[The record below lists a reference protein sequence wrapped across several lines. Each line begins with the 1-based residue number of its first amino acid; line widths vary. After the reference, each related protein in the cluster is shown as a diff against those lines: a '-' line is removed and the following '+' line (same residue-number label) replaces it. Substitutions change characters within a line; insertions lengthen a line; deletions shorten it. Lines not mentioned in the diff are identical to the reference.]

1 MSRFFIDR
9 PIFAWVLAIVVM
21 IAGLLSLF
29 RLPISQ
35 YPNIAPPAIAISVNY
50 PGASAQTVQDTVVQV
65 IEQEMSGLDG
75 YRYMSS
81 ASNSD
86 GSAQIIITFEQGTDP
101 DIAQV
106 QVQNKLQLAT
116 TKLPQEVQQMGIRVV
131 KYQINFMQIISL
143 VDESGRMDNFA
154 LGNYIVS
161 NLQDPISRING
172 VGDFML
178 LGTQNAMRIWLD
190 PAKLN
195 SFQLT
200 PGDVAQSIREQNV
213 QVSSGQLGSLPT
225 RQGVQLNATIIGS
238 TRLST
243 AEEFRE
249 ILIKVNEDGSQ
260 VRIKDVAE
268 VMLGADNY
276 SIAGSFN
283 GLPTAGI
290 AVRLAPGGNLLETVD
305 SLREVLAQQ
314 EAYLPDGVKIVYP
327 YDTTPIVEASINS
340 VITTIIEAV
349 ILVFLVMWLFL
360 QNFRA
365 TLIPTLA
372 VPVVMLGTFALLPL
386 FGLNIN
392 VLAMYAMVLA
402 IGLLVDDA
410 IVVVENVERLMH
422 DEGLSPLEATRKSMG
437 QIQGALIGI
446 GVVLSAVFIPMAF
459 FGGSAG
465 IIYRQFAVTIVIAMT
480 LSVLVALIFT
490 PALCATILKR
500 PKPGHEEKK
509 GFFGWFNRTFDR
521 NVQRFERGVGGML
534 RHRGRYLVVFL
545 LIVAGTGF
553 LFNQVPSAFL
563 PDEDQGLMIVEVRL
577 PANASIERT
586 EEVLEEVQTYLL
598 EEEADVVESAMTVSG
613 FNFAGRG
620 QNSGVAFV
628 LLKDWA
634 ERTAS
639 GQDVFSLAERAQQ
652 RFGKIGDAFILVLIP
667 PAILEM
673 GNAMGFNFYLQDSVG
688 LGHAELMA
696 ARDQFLMLASQDP
709 VLTEVRPNGKD
720 DEPQFRVTIDHEKA
734 RAHQLS
740 IAAINETM
748 SAAWGAMY
756 VNDFVDQGRVKR
768 VYLQG
773 NMDSRLAPEDFDKW
787 YVRNRGGQMIPFSAF
802 ASGEWTYGSPKLERY
817 NGIPSVE
824 ILGEPAPGYSTG
836 DAMVAIA
843 GIMEQLPPGI
853 GLSYTGLSYEE
864 IQTGNQAPLLYALTV
879 LIVFLSLAAL
889 YESWSV
895 PAAVILVVPLGIIGA
910 VAATLMRGLT
920 ADVYFQIAM
929 MTTVGLTSKNAILI
943 VEFARDL
950 YEKQGRS
957 AVEAAIEAAR
967 LRLRPILM
975 TSLAFTF
982 GVLPMALATGAGQA
996 SQHSIATG
1004 VVGGM
1009 ITATVL
1015 VVFFVPLFFV
1025 LVSTMFGRKP
1035 AADEVAEQQPLE
1047 LETPAPDKDSV

>member
-1 MSRFFIDR
+1 MSQFFISR
-9 PIFAWVLAIVVM
+9 PIFAWVLAIMVM

-29 RLPISQ
+29 SLPISQ
-35 YPNIAPPAIAISVNY
+35 YPNIAPPAVAISVIY

-65 IEQEMSGLDG
+65 IEQELSGLDG
-75 YRYMSS
+75 FRYMSS

-86 GSAQIIITFEQGTDP
+86 GSAQIIVTFEQGTDA

-116 TKLPQEVQQMGIRVV
+116 TKLPQEVQQQGIRVV

-143 VDESGRMDNFA
+143 VDESGRMDNFD
-154 LGNYIVS
+154 LGNYIAS
-161 NLQDPISRING
+161 HLQDPISRING

-195 SFQLT
+195 SYQLT
-200 PGDVAQSIREQNV
+200 PGDVAAAIREQNV

-225 RQGVQLNATIIGS
+225 RAGVQLNATIIGS
-238 TRLST
+238 TRLSSVD
-243 AEEFRE
+243 EFRD

-260 VRIKDVAE
+260 VRIKDIAE
-268 VMLGADNY
+268 IELGADNY
-276 SIAGSFN
+276 SISGNYN
-283 GLPTAGI
+283 GLPSAGLAI
-290 AVRLAPGGNLLETVD
+290 RLAPRGNLLETVE
-305 SLREVLAQQ
+305 SVREVLAQQ
-314 EAYLPDGVKIVYP
+314 EVYLPEGVKLVYP

-340 VITTIIEAV
+340 VIHTIFEAV
-349 ILVFLVMWLFL
+349 VLVFLVMLLFL
-360 QNFRA
+360 QNLRA

-372 VPVVMLGTFALLPL
+372 VPVVLLGTFALLPL
-386 FGLNIN
+386 FGLNVN

-422 DEGLSPLEATRKSMG
+422 EEGLSPLEATRKSMG

-465 IIYRQFAVTIVIAMT
+465 VIYRQFAVTIVIAMS

-490 PALCATILKR
+490 PALCATLLKA
-500 PKPGHEEKK
+500 PKPSQGERKS
-509 GFFGWFNRTFDR
+509 FFGWFNRHFDR
-521 NVQRFERGVGGML
+521 NVLRFERGVSGIL
-534 RHRGRYLVVFL
+534 RQRGRYLVVFL
-545 LIVAGTGF
+545 LIVAGTGY
-553 LFNQVPSAFL
+553 LFSRVPPAFL
-563 PDEDQGLMIVEVRL
+563 PDEDQGLITVEVRM

-586 EEVLEEVQTYLL
+586 EQVLTKVREHLL
-598 EEEADVVESAMTVSG
+598 ENESAAVEGVMTVSG

-634 ERTAS
+634 ERAGD
-639 GQDVFSLAERAQQ
+639 GQDVFSVAKRVEQHFSQ
-652 RFGKIGDAFILVLIP
+652 IGEAFIQVLIP

-673 GNAMGFNFYLQDSVG
+673 GNAMGFNFYLQDNVG
-688 LGHAELMA
+688 LGHVELMA
-696 ARDQFLMLASQDP
+696 ARDQFLTLARKDP
-709 VLTEVRPNGKD
+709 VLMKVRPNGKD
-720 DEPQFRVTIDHEKA
+720 DEPQFRVNIDHEKA

-748 SAAWGAMY
+748 SAAWGSMY

-787 YVRNRGGQMIPFSAF
+787 YVRNRGGEMIPFSAF
-802 ASGEWTYGSPKLERY
+802 ATGQWTYGSPKLERY
-817 NGIPSVE
+817 NGVSSVE
-824 ILGEPAPGYSTG
+824 IIGEPAPGYSTG
-836 DAMVAIA
+836 EAMQALER
-843 GIMEQLPPGI
+843 IMTQLPPGI

-864 IQTGNQAPLLYALTV
+864 IQTGNQAPLLYVLTV

-910 VAATLMRGLT
+910 VSATLLRGLT
-920 ADVYFQIAM
+920 ADVYFQIAL
-929 MTTVGLTSKNAILI
+929 MTTVGLTAKNAILI
-943 VEFARDL
+943 VEFAREL

-957 AVEAAIEAAR
+957 VVQAATEAAR

-982 GVLPMALATGAGQA
+982 GVLPMALATGAGQG

-1004 VVGGM
+1004 VIGGM

-1025 LVSTMFGRKP
+1025 LVVNLFEDDKSRSDKEEKST
-1035 AADEVAEQQPLE
+1035 VQAEG
-1047 LETPAPDKDSV
+1047 